1 MKKARILFVTNV
13 DWFFISHRLV
23 IAEEAQKRGFEVI
36 VAAEDTGRSQEIRD
50 KGIHFIN
57 LSILL
62 KINFSSINHQPRGVD
77 FRFQQ
82 TGILSFTENRLPD

>member
-1 MKKARILFVTNV
+1 MGFKILFVTNV

-23 IAEEAQKRGFEVI
+23 IAEEAQRRGFEVI

-57 LSILL
+57 LSISRSGTNPFKEFKTL
-62 KINFSSINHQPRGVD
+62 INFFNIYKKVNDVKK
-77 FRFQQ
+77 
-82 TGILSFTENRLPD
+82 